1 MRKTTTFS
9 TLQILPRLYEP
20 RYIARIVIGLSCL
33 IVFLSLYDMY
43 LYLPLPR
50 GFLKALEKAVLGHS
64 GLWLGTLRIPRRIR
78 YFVAP
83 LMLPSMTVVFL
94 FYWGAH
100 FVFSL
105 AIAAGMLWLLVRVL
119 RGEDFEN
126 RSVH

>member
-9 TLQILPRLYEP
+9 ALQILPRLYEP
-20 RYIARIVIGLSCL
+20 RYIARTVIGLSCL
-33 IVFLSLYDMY
+33 VVFLSLYDMY
-43 LYLPLPR
+43 LYLPPPR

-64 GLWLGTLRIPRRIR
+64 GLWLGTLRIPRHIR

-83 LMLPSMTVVFL
+83 LMLPSMAVVFL

-100 FVFSL
+100 VVFSL
-105 AIAAGMLWLLVRVL
+105 AIAAGMLWLLVWVL